1 MKTKRGLM
9 LGRFQPFH
17 NGHLSLARQ
26 ILGECDEL
34 VIAIG
39 SAQFNFIEKDPFTS
53 GERIAMIHSALEQ
66 AGLDVSRCYLIP
78 IPNDDNNA
86 RWLANLKSMVPE
98 FDYLYSGNGFVK
110 LLARSQDPE
119 IKIVEPRFKKKSEYN
134 GSIIRS
140 LMLSGG
146 KWKALVPVAVAREI
160 ERIGGVER
168 IKMLAATTTESNPQ
182 NW

>member
-1 MKTKRGLM
+1 MTAKRGLM

-17 NGHLSLARQ
+17 SGHLALARQ

-39 SAQFNFIEKDPFTS
+39 SAQFNFIEKDPFTA
-53 GERIAMIHSALEQ
+53 GERIVMVRNSLGEG
-66 AGLDVSRCYLIP
+66 GLDLSRCYIVP
-78 IPNDDNNA
+78 IANEDNNA

-98 FDYLYSGNGFVK
+98 FHFLYTGNEYVK
-110 LLARSQDPE
+110 HLARSQDALV
-119 IKIVEPRFKKKSEYN
+119 KIRKPRFEKKADYN
-134 GSIIRS
+134 GSNIRG
-140 LMLSGG
+140 LMRAGG
-146 KWKALVPVAVAREI
+146 KWKSLVPAAVSREI

-168 IKMLAATTTESNPQ
+168 VRMLGATSTESSPQ

>member
-1 MKTKRGLM
+1 MKARRGLM

-17 NGHLSLARQ
+17 NGHLALARQ

-34 VIAIG
+34 VVAIG
-39 SAQFNFIEKDPFTS
+39 SAQFNFIEMDPFTA
-53 GERIAMIHSALEQ
+53 GERITMIHGALKQ
-66 AGLDVSRCYLIP
+66 AGLDASRCYLIP
-78 IPNDDNNA
+78 VPNDDNNA

-98 FDYLYSGNGFVK
+98 FDCLYSGNGFVK
-110 LLARSQDPE
+110 LLVRSQDPK
-119 IKIVEPRFKKKSEYN
+119 IRIVEPKFEKKKEYN
-134 GSIIRS
+134 GTSIRS

-146 KWKALVPVAVAREI
+146 KWKPLVPPAVAREI

-168 IKMLAATTTESNPQ
+168 MRTLAATSTESSPQ

>member
-1 MKTKRGLM
+1 MKAKRGLM

-17 NGHLSLARQ
+17 NGHLALARQ

-39 SAQFNFIEKDPFTS
+39 SAQFNFIEKDPFTA
-53 GERIAMIHSALEQ
+53 GERIAMIHGALEQ
-66 AGLDVSRCYLIP
+66 GGLDASRCYLIP
-78 IPNDDNNA
+78 VPNDDNNA

-98 FDYLYSGNGFVK
+98 FDCIYSGNGFVK
-110 LLARSQDPE
+110 LLVHSQDPE
-119 IKIVEPRFKKKSEYN
+119 IKIVEPKFEKKSEYN
-134 GSIIRS
+134 GSSIRS

-146 KWKALVPVAVAREI
+146 KWKALVPAAVAKEI
-160 ERIGGVER
+160 ERIGGVKR
-168 IKMLAATTTESNPQ
+168 MRMLAETNTESSPQ